1 MARPLRRR
9 LAQASPAGA
18 DGVPPSRWTLAAIR
32 AAVPA
37 LTGYSR
43 SGVWRVLTRA
53 GFRLRA
59 GRPQQF
65 SPDPAYAEKVT
76 RLEAVLAEAAAAPG
90 RVAALFLDE
99 MGDTRW
105 PEPGPVWS
113 PTAPAPAPVAERAG
127 APPRLWRLVGAL
139 NAVTG
144 RVDTADNYIVGRRQ
158 LVDFYEQLAAAYPDA
173 DRIYVVQDNWSIHSR
188 SCGACCATRCC
199 ASTGWPATGRRCRT
213 GSPPSSPGS
222 PSGRTLCCAT
232 SASVATGISPGR
244 CERHDYRSRSST
256 FIRGVPRGLPRA
268 QPAFRPSLR
277 PSLRRRVG
285 PVPLRGT
292 RADALRDASPPRRS
306 ASAAPAASPSPAASS
321 GRRR

>member
-1 MARPLRRR
+1 VARPLRRR
-9 LAQASPAGA
+9 LAQAPPAGA

-99 MGDTRW
+99 MGYTRW

-173 DRIYVVQDNWSIHSR
+173 DRIYVVQDNWSIHR
-188 SCGACCATRCC
+188 HPDVLAELERL
-199 ASTGWPATGRRCRT
+199 GRITPVWLPTYAPWLNPIEKLWRLLRQEVLRQHRLAGDWT
-213 GSPPSSPGS
+213 ALQNRVAAFFARFAIGSDA
-222 PSGRTLCCAT
+222 L
-232 SASVATGISPGR
+232 
-244 CERHDYRSRSST
+244 
-256 FIRGVPRGLPRA
+256 
-268 QPAFRPSLR
+268 LR
-277 PSLRRRVG
+277 YVG
-285 PVPLRGT
+285 LRGDGHLA
-292 RADALRDASPPRRS
+292 RALRTP
-306 ASAAPAASPSPAASS
+306 
-321 GRRR
+321 